1 MPTRNDAPPPSRPR
15 EEPLEDLISRLLAG
29 PDDPRREFVIG
40 EASYSAVHALA
51 AGIAAECGAD
61 SAPACLCAQDRAVVA
76 AALLAALS
84 GATTLILPHA
94 FDEPVLEELRQG
106 TGCRTVI
113 SDQPRPVPAG
123 VRLCVPGTGGATRRP
138 LADAR
143 ARKSASDPW
152 LRLFTGG
159 STGAPKMWTKTVRNL
174 LAETAAIVGH
184 YRVTGSDRILAT
196 VNSNHIY
203 GLLYAI
209 LTPLAAEASVVAETP
224 TFPAEIRAAG
234 RRAGATILV
243 SVPAHYRALNGHPCD
258 LPALRLA
265 FSSAGTLAEEDAL
278 AFSARTGA
286 PVAEIYGS
294 TETGGIAARVRRAG
308 ERDFKAFPAIAVRIE
323 EERLSVRSD
332 YLSPELP
339 RDGGGFYLTSDRARA
354 TPDGR
359 FELLGRVDGIIKV
372 GGRRVDLEAVRQ
384 GLAGLPGV
392 RDAVAL
398 AVRVEGGR
406 EHQIVAVV
414 EADAGTPDLGPA
426 ALSSLP
432 PHARPRAIKVLPA
445 IPLTP
450 AGKYDRK
457 AIAALFQPGGPA
469 MPDAHGSTAGEGQGR
484 G

>member
-1 MPTRNDAPPPSRPR
+1 M
-15 EEPLEDLISRLLAG
+15 ELLEDLIRRLLAG

-40 EASYSAVHALA
+40 GASYSAVHALA
-51 AGIAAECGAD
+51 AGITAEYGAD
-61 SAPACLCAQDRAVVA
+61 GAPVCLCARERAVVA
-76 AALLAALS
+76 AALLAALA
-84 GATTLILPHA
+84 GRTTLILPHA

-106 TGCRTVI
+106 TGCSAVI
-113 SDQPRPVPAG
+113 SDVPRPVPTG
-123 VRLCVPGTGGATRRP
+123 VRLCIPSAGRAPRRT
-138 LADAR
+138 LADAP

-174 LAETAAIVGH
+174 LAETSAIVGH
-184 YRVTGSDRILAT
+184 YRVTDSDRILAT
-196 VNSNHIY
+196 VDSNHIY

-209 LTPLAAEASVVAETP
+209 LTPLASYASVVAETP
-224 TFPAEIRAAG
+224 TFPAEIQAAG
-234 RRAGATILV
+234 RRARATILV

-258 LPALRLA
+258 LPTLRLA

-308 ERDFKAFPAIAVRIE
+308 ERDFKVFPAIAVRIE
-323 EERLSVRSD
+323 EERLSVRSA

-339 RDGGGFYLTSDRARA
+339 LDADGFHLTSDRARA
-354 TPDGR
+354 TPGGR
-359 FELLGRVDGIIKV
+359 FELLGRVDGVIKV
-372 GGRRVDLEAVRQ
+372 GGRRVDLESVRQ
-384 GLAGLPGV
+384 SLAGLPGV

-398 AVRVEGGR
+398 ALPVGRGR
-406 EHQIVAVV
+406 EHRIVAVV
-414 EADAGTPDLGPA
+414 EADAGTLDLGPA
-426 ALSSLP
+426 ALASLP
-432 PHARPRAIKVLPA
+432 PHARPRPIKVLPK

-457 AIAALFQPGGPA
+457 AIASLFQLGGPT
-469 MPDAHGSTAGEGQGR
+469 MPDAPGSAAGEGQDH
-484 G
+484 